1 MIFNCLFL
9 ALSVSID
16 SLGIGL
22 TYGIKKIKITFIS
35 NVILFLISFCLTCG
49 SIFIGHYISIIFS
62 PFFSKILGASF
73 LMLLGGYN
81 IYKTF
86 NSPPINYD
94 IDNSNCIDSKEALFL
109 GLALSADT
117 VCVGLGSGIIG
128 FSNII
133 LPILVACFQ
142 LFFINCGSTIS
153 KVIVERINISE
164 NGLSIFSSIILIL
177 IGILK
182 II

>member
-35 NVILFLISFCLTCG
+35 NVIIFLISFCLTCG

-62 PFFSKILGASF
+62 PSF

-86 NSPPINYD
+86 HSPPTNYD
-94 IDNSNCIDSKEALFL
+94 IDDSNYIDSKEALFL

-128 FSNII
+128 SGNII

-142 LFFINCGSTIS
+142 LFFLNCGSTIS